1 MTKKSMLD
9 LYKEGIVPH
18 IQIHDE
24 LDLSLRDDNEAKKI
38 IEIMENA
45 VTLEVPNKVDYE
57 QGKNW
62 GAIYDK

>member
-9 LYKEGIVPH
+9 LYKEGIIPH

-24 LDLSLRDDNEAKKI
+24 LCVSIENDSQAKKV

-45 VTLEVPNKVDYE
+45 VKLEVPNKVDYE
-57 QGKNW
+57 FGTNW
-62 GAIYDK
+62 GDIND